1 MKDFY
6 PFEAIKGSQIERNLL
21 QTLITVKGKYS

>member
-6 PFEAIKGSQIERNLL
+6 PFEALKGWQIEQNLL
-21 QTLITVKGKYS
+21 QKLITVKGK